1 MQLYDFYRQSRKL
14 YSQSLYEIILKLIE
28 NEDHDISFLSAELIF
43 DIYTAQSNI
52 KSTLANIKQLKS
64 EVAMEMWQLATMTDD
79 KSSFKTM
86 LTRSLKRTEKDK
98 LDDFLLEKM
107 PFWNESLFGNKS
119 EPNYAVQEAAY
130 NSGEIYNTMK
140 VTYTI

>member
-1 MQLYDFYRQSRKL
+1 M
-14 YSQSLYEIILKLIE
+14 YEVILKLIE
-28 NEDHDISFLSAELIF
+28 NEDHDISFLSTELLF

-64 EVAMEMWQLATMTDD
+64 EVAVEMWQLATMTDD
-79 KSSFKTM
+79 EPLLKTM
-86 LTRSLKRTEKDK
+86 LTRSLKRTKKDK
-98 LDDFLLEKM
+98 LDDFSERLLKKM
-107 PFWNESLFGNKS
+107 SFLIQSLFGSKS
-119 EPNYAVQEAAY
+119 EPNYAVQEEAY

>member
-1 MQLYDFYRQSRKL
+1 M
-14 YSQSLYEIILKLIE
+14 YEVILKLIE
-28 NEDHDISFLSAELIF
+28 NEDHDISFLSTELLF

-52 KSTLANIKQLKS
+52 KITLANIKQLKS

-79 KSSFKTM
+79 EPLLKTM
-86 LTRSLKRTEKDK
+86 LTRSLKRTKKDK
-98 LDDFLLEKM
+98 LDDFSERLLKKM
-107 PFWNESLFGNKS
+107 SFLIQSLFGNKS